1 MLPINLFYGLLILLV
16 LLPLIIFRFS
26 RYKNS
31 LIINRNLAL
40 SLVIFAAG
48 LWGLANQLVVI
59 TDDNQA
65 KEYALFFS
73 QQYPLHN
80 GKNIEVPYQFGW
92 RNASVINDG
101 QTPLIYETVKYGDS
115 ETSAQVIGVF
125 PYAILKNLPEPI
137 DYYFTEPP
145 NAVRLTFVGSDLRG
159 WIHR

>member
-1 MLPINLFYGLLILLV
+1 MLPINIFYGLLILLI

-31 LIINRNLAL
+31 LVINRNLAL
-40 SLVIFAAG
+40 GLIIFAGG
-48 LWGLANQLVVI
+48 LWGVTNQLVIV

-73 QQYPLHN
+73 QQYPLNN
-80 GKNIEVPYQFGW
+80 GKSIEVPNQFGW
-92 RNASVINDG
+92 RNASVINNG

-115 ETSAQVIGVF
+115 ETSAQMIGIF

-137 DYYFTEPP
+137 DYRFIEPP
-145 NAVRLTFVGSDLRG
+145 SAVRLTFVGSDLRG